1 MCTPSPASRGC
12 SSTANSRPCAT
23 RAGGRHGRGDGTRG
37 LALAAPVRLGVHHDV
52 ELGSRRRAVRGPA
65 VHLRDTGVVAARA
78 APGRPAWPGRGDLSG
93 GAGPSRRAAACH
105 VPRRDAR
112 RNPERCLWPLG
123 HLRARPVAAHVGP
136 ARARTHARILAALP
150 GAAVRR
156 RHAGGRADPRHHD
169 RALHHGGE
177 SRSAAR
183 GASHAA
189 RGRAGARSHRV
200 GDDADRRPPLR
211 PFGTHRRHP
220 AGLGTRSRRDD
231 GRHDVDRQPPGGL
244 VLAVRAGLHD
254 GERDRQRVHRGDV
267 RSVPRRA
274 HRDRAAPARSHAGRE
289 RAGAAPGVERGPRPH
304 GGAGV
309 TSTRW
314 RQRVSASMAV
324 LTAAAAG
331 AVILPLVLIF
341 GFLLWQ
347 GASAI
352 NVDFF
357 THLPKP
363 VGEVGGGMAN
373 AIIGTLILLGLASLL
388 GLPIGILGGV
398 YLAESRD
405 RRLPWIVRFLAD
417 VLNGVPS
424 IVIGIF
430 AYTLVV
436 LPMRRFS
443 AVAGGVALA
452 VIMLPIVVRTTEE
465 MVRLVPASLRE
476 AGLALGVPEW
486 KVVLRVVLP
495 TARAGIVPGAMV
507 AVARVAGE
515 TAPLLFTAFGNRFW
529 HQGLDQPIAA
539 LPLQIFAYAIAPYD
553 DWHRQAWAGAL
564 VLICL
569 VFIVSLFARLAT
581 RGLAGQPR

>member
-1 MCTPSPASRGC
+1 MG
-12 SSTANSRPCAT
+12 
-23 RAGGRHGRGDGTRG
+23 
-37 LALAAPVRLGVHHDV
+37 
-52 ELGSRRRAVRGPA
+52 AV
-65 VHLRDTGVVAARA
+65 T
-78 APGRPAWPGRGDLSG
+78 
-93 GAGPSRRAAACH
+93 
-105 VPRRDAR
+105 
-112 RNPERCLWPLG
+112 
-123 HLRARPVAAHVGP
+123 
-136 ARARTHARILAALP
+136 
-150 GAAVRR
+150 
-156 RHAGGRADPRHHD
+156 
-169 RALHHGGE
+169 
-177 SRSAAR
+177 
-183 GASHAA
+183 
-189 RGRAGARSHRV
+189 
-200 GDDADRRPPLR
+200 
-211 PFGTHRRHP
+211 
-220 AGLGTRSRRDD
+220 
-231 GRHDVDRQPPGGL
+231 
-244 VLAVRAGLHD
+244 
-254 GERDRQRVHRGDV
+254 
-267 RSVPRRA
+267 
-274 HRDRAAPARSHAGRE
+274 
-289 RAGAAPGVERGPRPH
+289 AGAAGIV
-304 GGAGV
+304 V
-309 TSTRW
+309 
-314 RQRVSASMAV
+314 
-324 LTAAAAG
+324 
-331 AVILPLVLIF
+331 LPLVLIF

-430 AYTLVV
+430 AYPLVV

-476 AGLALGVPEW
+476 AGLALGVPEGEG
-486 KVVLRVVLP
+486 VLRGGLP
-495 TARAGIVPGAMV
+495 TARAGIVTGAMV
-507 AVARVAGE
+507 AVARGGRE

-553 DWHRQAWAGAL
+553 DWHRQAWAATV
-564 VLICL
+564 VLIGI
-569 VFIVSLFARLAT
+569 VFVVSVAARVAT
-581 RGLAGQPR
+581 RGRFSGGR